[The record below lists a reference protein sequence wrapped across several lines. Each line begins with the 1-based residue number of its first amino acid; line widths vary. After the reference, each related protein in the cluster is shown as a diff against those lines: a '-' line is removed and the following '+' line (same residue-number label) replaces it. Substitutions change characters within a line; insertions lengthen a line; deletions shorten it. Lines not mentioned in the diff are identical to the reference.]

1 MALNLQLFASP
12 GRLETVGGIR
22 FRYIETSL
30 FLLVAQKSAIII
42 GRGKDTSIK
51 VQ

>member
-1 MALNLQLFASP
+1 MALNLHLFASS
-12 GRLETVGGIR
+12 GRLETVGAIK

-42 GRGKDTSIK
+42 ERGKNTNIK
-51 VQ
+51 VP